1 MITFGTNIFN
11 KISLT
16 NKKDLEKNLNELFKV
31 TPQIKLEEYEDKDLE
46 DNPKAKFFFSNLPL
60 KQILTEI
67 KIWDL
72 FVELLKKIMTF
83 SKASTEE
90 NEVQFWITSKE
101 IFPVNIVFSIKDE
114 NDSGEKLQS
123 LRDTLLVSNIF
134 QENNLQKDK
143 ILVVGY
149 DNEGSAWRINY
160 I

>member
-1 MITFGTNIFN
+1 
-11 KISLT
+11 
-16 NKKDLEKNLNELFKV
+16 
-31 TPQIKLEEYEDKDLE
+31 
-46 DNPKAKFFFSNLPL
+46 
-60 KQILTEI
+60 
-67 KIWDL
+67 
-72 FVELLKKIMTF
+72 MTF

-134 QENNLQKDK
+134 QEKNNLQKDK